1 MRRLTTRE
9 SKFISLHNKRLILMV
24 TILCND
30 GEIEVPDGEVCQICG
45 CELEEYDEVTGTAI
59 FGYYHWTCVSYADA

>member
-1 MRRLTTRE
+1 
-9 SKFISLHNKRLILMV
+9 MV

-30 GEIEVPDGEVCQICG
+30 GEIEVPDGETCQICG

-59 FGYYHWTCVSYADA
+59 FGYYHWTCVAHTDA

>member
-1 MRRLTTRE
+1 MWRQ
-9 SKFISLHNKRLILMV
+9 ILMV

-30 GEIEVPDGEVCQICG
+30 SEIEVPEGEACQICG

-59 FGYYHWTCVSYADA
+59 FGYYHWTCVSHADA